1 MQDCLSFLY
10 SPAEQHTTNALAATL
25 GLYRAK
31 HVAANFAHTRRQVVR
46 VHHANELIA
55 TPGSER
61 VIREING
68 VRLEVFAN
76 LFTCLI
82 LRPTV
87 SKISF
92 VEQKRECVVVGVA
105 KRALGDGHLRLLAPR
120 GVVSLWGDG
129 DHNFTDVGV
138 GFHMAMC
145 FDNLLK
151 REPRIDNRPQHASI
165 KIG

>member
-1 MQDCLSFLY
+1 MQDCLGSLY

-46 VHHANELIA
+46 IHRADELIA
-55 TPGSER
+55 TPGSEC
-61 VIREING
+61 VIGKING

-87 SKISF
+87 SKIGF
-92 VEQKRECVVVGVA
+92 VEQKRECVVVSVA
-105 KRALGDGHLRLLAPR
+105 
-120 GVVSLWGDG
+120 
-129 DHNFTDVGV
+129 
-138 GFHMAMC
+138 
-145 FDNLLK
+145 
-151 REPRIDNRPQHASI
+151 Q
-165 KIG
+165 